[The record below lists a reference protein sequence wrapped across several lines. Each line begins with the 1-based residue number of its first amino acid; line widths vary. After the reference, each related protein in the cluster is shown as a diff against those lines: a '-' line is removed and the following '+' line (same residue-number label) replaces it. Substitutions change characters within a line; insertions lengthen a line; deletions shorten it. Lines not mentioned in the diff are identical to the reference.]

1 MTFSDALD
9 WLAMRTVK
17 PCMSPF
23 CEPKQAYTD
32 GEAPCCKLSRLEEA
46 TYVLM
51 MGRNGQPYC
60 WEWKTGEVLVLVPIA
75 KLPKAAIC
83 SSRWYTATWFLYA
96 EPRKIGDWYLSEG
109 WITQE
114 APV

>member
-17 PCMSPF
+17 PSMSPF
-23 CEPKQAYTD
+23 YEPKQASID
-32 GEAPCCKLSRLEEA
+32 SEAPCCKLSRLEEA
-46 TYVLM
+46 TYVMM

-60 WEWKTGEVLVLVPIA
+60 WEWKTGGVLVLVPIDE
-75 KLPKAAIC
+75 LPKAAIC
-83 SSRWYTATWFLYA
+83 SDRWYTATWYLY
-96 EPRKIGDWYLSEG
+96 EDPHKVGDWYLSEG
-109 WITQE
+109 WITPE